1 MLKAAEKR
9 FSYFSILPDTCVVG
23 REKTSLGPGR
33 AGTASHWLRVPMSSG
48 KPLELSGS
56 PPTDHKSGISTV
68 PSKGLEQEPVSVH
81 RAREQPLVSRATRLG
96 SLGAGDG
103 QEPRVPASLRPLP
116 NARGGHMWIEG
127 PRGDDCYDWFAEFGF
142 LPRTC

>member
-33 AGTASHWLRVPMSSG
+33 ARTASHWLQVPMSSG

-56 PPTDHKSGISTV
+56 PPTDRKSGISTV
-68 PSKGLEQEPVSVH
+68 PSKGREQEPVSVH
-81 RAREQPLVSRATRLG
+81 RAREQPLVSRATPLG
-96 SLGAGDG
+96 SLGAGDR
-103 QEPRVPASLRPLP
+103 QEPRVPASLHPLP
-116 NARGGHMWIEG
+116 NPGGGHMWMEG

-142 LPRTC
+142 